1 VIRPDNPLIVQSD
14 RSLMLHTV
22 RAVVDAKGRPVRDDA
37 GQPLTEEHPRFAAA
51 RDALSAF
58 AELEKSPDYL
68 HTYRITPVSIW
79 NAAALG
85 VSADAIAKTLD
96 EFACVPVPQ
105 RVVSDIRDWI
115 SRYGLL
121 RIERRDDGG
130 GVARF
135 ELVSHSADA
144 LREALGH
151 EAVRKL
157 CSVDEHKRVWVDPL
171 SRGSIK
177 QTLIKIG
184 YPVEDRGGYVEGDRL
199 EIALR
204 GATLHG
210 SAFGLRPYQRAA
222 GDTFHAG
229 GSVAGGNGVIVL
241 PCGAGKTVVGLYVMS
256 LVGAKTL
263 ILTTNTVA
271 VRQWREEIL
280 DKTQLAPEQ
289 VAEYTGEHKCVA
301 PVTIT
306 TYQMLT
312 WRRAKTEQFEHF
324 DLFSRENWGLVVY
337 DEVHLLPAPV
347 FRATADLQA
356 RRRLGLTATLVRE
369 DGKEDEVF
377 CLIGPKR
384 YDVPWKVLEGQG
396 FIATATCTEV
406 RVPLDA
412 ALKPTYVAAS
422 ARAKFR
428 VASENPAKT
437 EVVERLIARHAG
449 GRILIIGQYIDQLN
463 ALARRLGAPLIM
475 GKTPSAER
483 ERLYA
488 AFKSGEISV
497 LIVSKVGNFAV
508 DLPEANVAIQIS
520 GTFGSRQE
528 EAQRLG
534 RILRPKSDGSAAA
547 FYSVVTLGS
556 RDQEFS
562 EKRQLFLT
570 EQGYSYEIVEAAQL
584 VEAGAPNCVDS
595 GGTASNGCA
604 PSGAAAG
611 GAHSNGVHPTGVHPT
626 EEASGGSPPNR
637 PGTNRAAPNRPASE
651 GAAS

>member
-1 VIRPDNPLIVQSD
+1 MIRPDNPLIVQSD

-22 RAVVDAKGRPVRDDA
+22 RAVLDAKGHPVRDA
-37 GQPLTEEHPRFAAA
+37 QGQPRTEEHPRFAAA
-51 RDALSAF
+51 RDALAAF

-68 HTYRITPVSIW
+68 HTYRITPVSVW

-85 VSADAIAKTLD
+85 LTTEKIAEILE
-96 EFACVPVPQ
+96 EFACVPVPK
-105 RVVSDIRDWI
+105 RVLDDIRGWI
-115 SRYGLL
+115 TRYGQLK
-121 RIERRDDGG
+121 IERRPGTDGKET
-130 GVARF
+130 F
-135 ELVSHSADA
+135 ELVSQSKDA
-144 LREALGH
+144 LKDVLGH

-157 CSVDEHKRVWVDPL
+157 VTRDEQGRVWVDAL
-171 SRGSIK
+171 ERGTIK
-177 QTLIKIG
+177 QALIKIG
-184 YPVEDRGGYVEGDRL
+184 YPVEDRGGYLEGDAL
-199 EIALR
+199 TIALR
-204 GATLHG
+204 GKTRG
-210 SAFGLRPYQRAA
+210 GRAFEPRPYQRMAA
-222 GDTFHAG
+222 EAFHAG

-241 PCGAGKTVVGLYVMS
+241 PCGAGKTVVALAVMN

-271 VRQWREEIL
+271 VRQWREELL
-280 DKTQLAPEQ
+280 DKTSLKPED
-289 VAEYTGEHKCVA
+289 VGEYTGEQKTVA

-312 WRRAKTEQFEHF
+312 WRRAKSDVFEHF
-324 DLFSRENWGLVVY
+324 ELFSKQNWGLVVY

-384 YDVPWKVLEGQG
+384 FDMPWKVLEGQG

-406 RVPLDA
+406 RVPLDPSA
-412 ALKPTYVAAS
+412 KEAYLSAG

-428 VASENPAKT
+428 VASENPAKIRA
-437 EVVERLIARHAG
+437 VELILERHRDAHV
-449 GRILIIGQYIDQLN
+449 LVIGQYIEQLEQ
-463 ALARRLGAPLIM
+463 LAAHLKAPLIM
-475 GKTPSAER
+475 GRTPNAER

-488 AFKSGEISV
+488 QFKSGEVRV

-547 FYSVVTLGS
+547 FYSIVTLGS

-570 EQGYSYEIVEAAQL
+570 EQGYSYEIIESEAL
-584 VEAGAPNCVDS
+584 EAR
-595 GGTASNGCA
+595 
-604 PSGAAAG
+604 AG
-611 GAHSNGVHPTGVHPT
+611 ET
-626 EEASGGSPPNR
+626 R
-637 PGTNRAAPNRPASE
+637 
-651 GAAS
+651 

>member
-1 VIRPDNPLIVQSD
+1 MIRPDNPLIVQSD

-22 RAVVDAKGRPVRDDA
+22 RAVLDSKGHPVRDA
-37 GQPLTEEHPRFAAA
+37 SGQPRTEEHPRFAAA
-51 RDALSAF
+51 RDALAAF

-68 HTYRITPVSIW
+68 HTYRITPVSVW

-85 VSADAIAKTLD
+85 LTTERIAEIL
-96 EFACVPVPQ
+96 EEYACVPVPK
-105 RVVSDIRDWI
+105 RVLDDIRGWI
-115 SRYGLL
+115 TRYGQLK
-121 RIERRDDGG
+121 IERRPGADGKET
-130 GVARF
+130 F
-135 ELVSHSADA
+135 ELVSQSAEA
-144 LREALGH
+144 LKDVLGH

-157 CSVDEHKRVWVDPL
+157 VTRDEQGRVWVDAL
-171 SRGSIK
+171 ERGTIK
-177 QTLIKIG
+177 QALIKIG
-184 YPVEDRGGYVEGDRL
+184 YPVEDRGGYLDGDAL
-199 EIALR
+199 TIGLR
-204 GATLHG
+204 GKTRG
-210 SAFGLRPYQRAA
+210 GRAFEPRPYQRMAA
-222 GDTFHAG
+222 EAFHAG

-241 PCGAGKTVVGLYVMS
+241 PCGAGKTVVALAVMN

-271 VRQWREEIL
+271 VRQWREELL
-280 DKTQLAPEQ
+280 DKTSLKPDD
-289 VAEYTGEHKCVA
+289 VGEYTGEQKTVA

-312 WRRAKTEQFEHF
+312 WRRAKSDVFEHF
-324 DLFSRENWGLVVY
+324 ELFSKQNWGLVVY

-384 YDVPWKVLEGQG
+384 FDMPWKVLEGQG

-406 RVPLDA
+406 RVPLDPSA
-412 ALKPTYVAAS
+412 KEAYVAAG

-428 VASENPAKT
+428 VASENPAKIRA
-437 EVVERLIARHAG
+437 VELILERHRDAHV
-449 GRILIIGQYIDQLN
+449 LIIGQYIEQLEQ
-463 ALARRLGAPLIM
+463 LAAHLKAPLIM
-475 GKTPSAER
+475 GRTPNAER

-488 AFKSGEISV
+488 QFKSGEVRV

-547 FYSVVTLGS
+547 FYSIVTLGS

-570 EQGYSYEIVEAAQL
+570 EQGYSYEIIEA
-584 VEAGAPNCVDS
+584 EAL
-595 GGTASNGCA
+595 
-604 PSGAAAG
+604 
-611 GAHSNGVHPTGVHPT
+611 
-626 EEASGGSPPNR
+626 EARVGEKR
-637 PGTNRAAPNRPASE
+637 
-651 GAAS
+651 